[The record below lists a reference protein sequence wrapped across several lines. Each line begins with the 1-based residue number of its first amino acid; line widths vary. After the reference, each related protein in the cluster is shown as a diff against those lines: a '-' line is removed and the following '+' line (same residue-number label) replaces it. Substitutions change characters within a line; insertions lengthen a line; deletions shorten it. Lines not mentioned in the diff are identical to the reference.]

1 MLAEQKTCLA
11 ARLKAS
17 VFDSSLKQIKSCSRF
32 VPMTPFC
39 LLPKLQRTIENLPGM
54 STASAMPPFLNFRI
68 ARKIECIEESVTA
81 SQKHTPPLAACGKGL
96 RNMLTDCKTA
106 MALYNAQKTHNSAQ
120 DRVLKP
126 AILLDCGPVALRLLI
141 PLVPATHSMLMK
153 PQPRTSQP
161 LGSTAVPCASSLLLF
176 LLHHEMTSAP
186 WPTPL
191 WRHNQQRSPFVSW
204 SPHGGHRLPSQAGP
218 PAASSVTWLAAIL
231 RMHQLGGKSLFST

>member
-106 MALYNAQKTHNSAQ
+106 MALYNAQKTHTTQ
-120 DRVLKP
+120 LKT
-126 AILLDCGPVALRLLI
+126 ACLS
-141 PLVPATHSMLMK
+141 PLFCW
-153 PQPRTSQP
+153 
-161 LGSTAVPCASSLLLF
+161 TAGLLLF
-176 LLHHEMTSAP
+176 VYLFLWCPLL
-186 WPTPL
+186 TPC
-191 WRHNQQRSPFVSW
+191 
-204 SPHGGHRLPSQAGP
+204 
-218 PAASSVTWLAAIL
+218 
-231 RMHQLGGKSLFST
+231 